1 MCVSFILMYYLPI
14 ILNVIAMVYLIF
26 NAKIKYNIIYF
37 AWFVFLWFPIFNWLT
52 FVVIIVFKDGIGLEL
67 NKNKINKFLFG
78 IE

>member
-1 MCVSFILMYYLPI
+1 MYYLPI

-37 AWFVFLWFPIFNWLT
+37 AWVVFSWFPIFNWLS
-52 FVVIIVFKDGIGLEL
+52 FVVIIVFKDDIGLEL
-67 NKNKINKFLFG
+67 KKNKINKFLFG